1 MKIAVNNKHPLT
13 LKYKHDRFGKH
24 GKLDKHSK
32 QNTKIQALAN
42 ISFLMLACGK
52 LWYLKV
58 AGTPNWY
65 PTSCIIPVESI
76 KINKLIIFTNS

>member
-42 ISFLMLACGK
+42 ISFLMLASGIFQAGVSEGSRYPK
-52 LWYLKV
+52 LV
-58 AGTPNWY
+58 PNLLHQPSW
-65 PTSCIIPVESI
+65 VD
-76 KINKLIIFTNS
+76 